1 MQAQQDNG
9 FSLGVFVLY
18 SHGSNKEWRM
28 NQRRR
33 KKMSEAVGDSGRVIG
48 LLNIE
53 GRDNIL
59 VVYKQIIDE
68 DQGYVFF

>member
-1 MQAQQDNG
+1 
-9 FSLGVFVLY
+9 
-18 SHGSNKEWRM
+18 M

-53 GRDNIL
+53 GEEGQHPGGVQADN
-59 VVYKQIIDE
+59 
-68 DQGYVFF
+68 